1 MAGIVGKLYTELE
14 TLMGGKVGT
23 VTFINFF
30 L

>member
-1 MAGIVGKLYTELE
+1 MAGIVGKLHTELE
-14 TLMGGKVGT
+14 TLTGGKVGT